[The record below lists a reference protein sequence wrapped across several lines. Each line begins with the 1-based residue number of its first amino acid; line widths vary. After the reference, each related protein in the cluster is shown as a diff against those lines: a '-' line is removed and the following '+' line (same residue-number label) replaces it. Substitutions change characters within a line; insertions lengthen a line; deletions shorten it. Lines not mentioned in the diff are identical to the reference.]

1 MKKVT
6 TSESLITISHYRN
19 LLVSEGIP
27 AVIRNEYLGSIIGE
41 MPFQHAWPELWVKND
56 LDYDRA
62 LATHR
67 LVAHRRKSFGT
78 VEVPAL
84 RLGQRRPVRRLL
96 ELRQKRL
103 NQSSG
108 TVTELAKTVARRHA
122 AAPPACNALL
132 RSLSLG
138 ITVTVTTIN

>member
-27 AVIRNEYLGSIIGE
+27 ALIRNEYLGSIIGE

-62 LATHR
+62 RQLIDLSLTDESPSAPWKCR
-67 LVAHRRKSFGT
+67 LW
-78 VEVPAL
+78 L
-84 RLGQRRPVRRLL
+84 RQRRPVRRLL
-96 ELRQKRL
+96 GCGKAIVEML
-103 NQSSG
+103 
-108 TVTELAKTVARRHA
+108 
-122 AAPPACNALL
+122 
-132 RSLSLG
+132 
-138 ITVTVTTIN
+138 